1 MFQKFVSFHIFS
13 GFHTLELDV
22 DSRVM
27 YFVVTCPNN
36 LRVLYQA
43 DLDGSNVESIASSS
57 NNYQSWTEISL
68 DKETGYVHDFLEVT
82 TVCF

>member
-1 MFQKFVSFHIFS
+1 MAK
-13 GFHTLELDV
+13 
-22 DSRVM
+22 
-27 YFVVTCPNN
+27 CPGY

-68 DKETGYVHDFLEVT
+68 DKETRYVHNFVVTEVT
-82 TVCF
+82 LSLLKFYLCNKKILP